1 MTTPADRYTAF
12 RDRQSAPE
20 LAGFRALYDFDFDDF
35 QVEACEALSAGQG
48 VLVAAP
54 TGSGKTVIGEYAV
67 HLALAQGR
75 KCFYTTP
82 IKALSNQKYADLVRR
97 YDNRTV
103 GLLTGDN
110 SINGDA
116 PVVVMTTEV
125 HRNMLYTGSLALSG
139 LGYVV
144 LDEVHYLADRSRGAV
159 WEEVIIHLPE
169 SVRVVAL
176 SATVSN
182 AEEFGDW
189 LAQVR
194 GGTQVIVDEHRPV
207 PLWQHMLAGRRL
219 YDLFTDDA
227 HQQLNPELVRL
238 AQRDAALSGGS
249 SRPGSRSRHD
259 RGDRG
264 GRPRRHA
271 PPYRPEVIDRLDS
284 AGLLPAITFIFS
296 RAGCDAAVQQCLA
309 AGLRLTTAQDGE
321 AIAAIAERRVA
332 DIPEEDLT
340 VLGYHDWLL
349 GLRRGIA
356 AHHAGLLPAF
366 KEVVEELFTAVLF
379 SDASTTE
386 TLALGINMPARTV
399 V

>member
-1 MTTPADRYTAF
+1 MTTPADRYAAF
-12 RDRQSAPE
+12 RERRHDPQFEAF
-20 LAGFRALYDFDFDDF
+20 AALYDFDFDDF
-35 QVEACEALSAGQG
+35 QVAACGALGEGSG

-54 TGSGKTVIGEYAV
+54 TGSGKTVVGEYAA

-97 YDNRTV
+97 YDSGTV

-125 HRNMLYTGSLALSG
+125 LRNMLYTGSQTLAG

-144 LDEVHYLADRSRGAV
+144 LDEVHYLADGSRGAV

-194 GGTQVIVDEHRPV
+194 GGTEVIVDEHRPV

-219 YDLFTDDA
+219 YDLFTDDN
-227 HQQLNPELVRL
+227 HRQLNPDLVRL
-238 AQRDAALSGGS
+238 A
-249 SRPGSRSRHD
+249 
-259 RGDRG
+259 
-264 GRPRRHA
+264 RRA
-271 PPYRPEVIDRLDS
+271 DS
-284 AGLLPAITFIFS
+284 PQP
-296 RAGCDAAVQQCLA
+296 D
-309 AGLRLTTAQDGE
+309 
-321 AIAAIAERRVA
+321 
-332 DIPEEDLT
+332 
-340 VLGYHDWLL
+340 
-349 GLRRGIA
+349 
-356 AHHAGLLPAF
+356 
-366 KEVVEELFTAVLF
+366 
-379 SDASTTE
+379 
-386 TLALGINMPARTV
+386 
-399 V
+399 

>member
-12 RDRQSAPE
+12 RDRQYPRGDDPPNPPETGGTHPPDPE
-20 LAGFRALYDFDFDDF
+20 LASFRALYDFDFDDF
-35 QVEACEALSAGQG
+35 QVAACRALGAGRG

-97 YDNRTV
+97 YDSRTV

-125 HRNMLYTGSLALSG
+125 LRNMLYTGSVALSG

-182 AEEFGDW
+182 AEEFGEW
-189 LAQVR
+189 LDQVR
-194 GGTQVIVDEHRPV
+194 GGTAVIVDEHRPV
-207 PLWQHMLAGRRL
+207 PLWQHVLAGNRL
-219 YDLFTDDA
+219 YDLFTDRGPA
-227 HQQLNPELVRL
+227 P
-238 AQRDAALSGGS
+238 AMGTPGSTPSCCGWPSGIPGS
-249 SRPGSRSRHD
+249 SARPRSDPAAADAGRAGSR
-259 RGDRG
+259 
-264 GRPRRHA
+264 RPTG
-271 PPYRPEVIDRLDS
+271 P
-284 AGLLPAITFIFS
+284 T
-296 RAGCDAAVQQCLA
+296 
-309 AGLRLTTAQDGE
+309 
-321 AIAAIAERRVA
+321 
-332 DIPEEDLT
+332 
-340 VLGYHDWLL
+340 
-349 GLRRGIA
+349 
-356 AHHAGLLPAF
+356 
-366 KEVVEELFTAVLF
+366 
-379 SDASTTE
+379 
-386 TLALGINMPARTV
+386 
-399 V
+399 